1 MLEVVVLEETLDH
14 QVEEHAEEEDT
25 AQNEEINDNYFNQ
38 DTSIIPARSFYNRL
52 RVHKFNNSSS
62 V

>member
-1 MLEVVVLEETLDH
+1 MLEETLDH